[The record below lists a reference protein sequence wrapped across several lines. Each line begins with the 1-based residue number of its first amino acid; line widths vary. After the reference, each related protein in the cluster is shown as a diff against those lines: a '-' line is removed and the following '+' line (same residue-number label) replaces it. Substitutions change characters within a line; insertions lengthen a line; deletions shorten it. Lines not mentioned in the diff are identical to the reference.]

1 MIKFF
6 RKIRQN
12 LLTEN
17 KFSKYLLYA
26 VGEII
31 LVVIGILIALAINNW
46 NNEKQQKNQLINNFE
61 NILEEISITRSLTQE
76 NLKAVDAV
84 IQKNQMS
91 LRLLKSQNIDS
102 AYQLNS
108 TLGALI
114 DLQSFKFE
122 LPITMQFIEDDNTKK
137 LKNLNLKK
145 LALKLK
151 SEVSFLEFYTNYA
164 TTQYQSLIEPYVVK
178 NLNHAEIQTLSTSIN
193 TGTAINYT
201 NLFNDLELANI
212 LNLKLETD
220 VGASSKLKELNLI
233 LEKLEEEIQQELS
246 RN

>member
-102 AYQLNS
+102 AYQLKS